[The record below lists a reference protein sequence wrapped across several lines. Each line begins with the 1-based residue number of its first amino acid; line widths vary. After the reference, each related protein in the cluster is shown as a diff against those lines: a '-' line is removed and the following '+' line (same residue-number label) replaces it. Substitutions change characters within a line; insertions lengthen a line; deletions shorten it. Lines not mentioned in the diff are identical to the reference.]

1 MDEAITM
8 VHAEEVAEQSFT
20 RISDGQR
27 QRVMLARAI
36 CQDTA
41 ILVLDEPTSYLDIR
55 YKLDILN
62 SIRKLARER
71 NIAVIMSLHELDL
84 VQKVSDMVACVDGT
98 TVSHIG
104 PPEEIF
110 QGSLVQKLYGI
121 EEKNFDSMLGIMQ
134 MPGNKAAPNVFVIG
148 GGGAAIPTYYRLQ
161 REHIPFAA
169 GILFENDVE
178 YPVATALASKV
189 ITAKAFYP
197 MEEAQLEEAKKI
209 LSKKNCIRIR
219 GANEHNL
226 KNVDVDIPRDALVVF
241 TGLSGSGKSS
251 LAFDTIYAE
260 GQRRY
265 MESLSSYAR
274 QFLGQME
281 KPNVEKIEGL
291 SPAISID
298 QKSTNRN
305 PRSTVGTV
313 TEIYDYFRL
322 LYARIGIPH
331 CPNCGKEIKKQSVDQ
346 MVDQIMALP
355 EGTRLQLLAPVVR
368 GRKGRHE
375 KVLERAARSGYVR
388 VRIDGNLYEL
398 AENIQL
404 DKNIKHNIEIV
415 VDRLIVKPGIERRLT
430 DSIENVLNLSE
441 GLLFVDRVGSD
452 EEMLTFSQSFSCP
465 DCGVSIDEIEPRSFS
480 FNNPFG
486 ACPECYGL
494 GYKMEFDSDLMIPDR
509 TLSINQ
515 GAITVLGWQSCQ
527 QPGSFANAI
536 LQALAKE
543 YHFDLDT
550 PFGEY
555 PQKIQD
561 ILLHGTGGK
570 EVLVYYEG
578 QRGKGQYPIAFE
590 GLIRNVERR
599 YRETG
604 SDATKQEYE
613 TFMRITPC
621 KCCGGQRLKKESLAV
636 TVSGKNIY
644 EITAMSIRNLDAYLK
659 EMELTEQQHLIGDQV
674 LKEIRARVG
683 FLMDVGLDYLSL
695 SRATG
700 SLSGGEAQRIRLATQ
715 IGSGLV
721 GVAYILD
728 EPSIGLH
735 QRDNDKLLNSL
746 KGLKDLGNT
755 LIVVEHDEDTMRA
768 ADYIV
773 DIGPGAGEHGGEV
786 IATGTAEE
794 IMKNKN
800 SITGAYLSGR
810 IKIPVPKERRKPTG
824 FITVKGAREN
834 NLKNIDV
841 KIPLGIM
848 TCITGVSGSG
858 KSSLTNEIL
867 YKRLARD
874 LNRARCIPG
883 AHDDIEGL
891 EQLDKVIDID
901 QSPIGRTP
909 RSNPATYTGVF
920 DMIRDLFA
928 ATADAKARGYKKGR
942 FSFNV
947 KGGRCEACSGDGII
961 KIEMHF
967 LPDVYVP
974 CEVCKGKRYNRET
987 LEVKYKDKS
996 IYDVLNMTV
1005 EEALTFFE
1013 NVPSIKRKI
1022 QTLYD
1027 VGLSYIRLGQ
1037 PSTELSGGEAQRI
1050 TELSKRSTG
1059 KTIYILDEPTTGLHF
1074 ADVHKLVEIL
1084 KRLSEGGNTVVVIE
1098 HNLDVIKTADY
1109 IIDIGPEGGDKGG
1122 TVVAQG
1128 TPEEIAQSPVSYTG
1142 KYVKKYLEN

>member
-1 MDEAITM
+1 MA
-8 VHAEEVAEQSFT
+8 A
-20 RISDGQR
+20 
-27 QRVMLARAI
+27 
-36 CQDTA
+36 DT
-41 ILVLDEPTSYLDIR
+41 T
-55 YKLDILN
+55 
-62 SIRKLARER
+62 
-71 NIAVIMSLHELDL
+71 
-84 VQKVSDMVACVDGT
+84 
-98 TVSHIG
+98 
-104 PPEEIF
+104 
-110 QGSLVQKLYGI
+110 
-121 EEKNFDSMLGIMQ
+121 
-134 MPGNKAAPNVFVIG
+134 
-148 GGGAAIPTYYRLQ
+148 
-161 REHIPFAA
+161 
-169 GILFENDVE
+169 
-178 YPVATALASKV
+178 
-189 ITAKAFYP
+189 
-197 MEEAQLEEAKKI
+197 KKHF
-209 LSKKNCIRIR
+209 IRIR
-219 GANEHNL
+219 GANVNNL
-226 KNVDVDIPRDALVVF
+226 KNLSVDIPRDKFVVF

-281 KPNVEKIEGL
+281 KPDVESIEGL
-291 SPAISID
+291 PPAISID

-322 LYARIGIPH
+322 LYARVGIPH
-331 CPNCGKEIKKQSVDQ
+331 CPKCGREIKKQTVDQ
-346 MVDQIMALP
+346 MVDSIMSFP
-355 EGTRLQLLAPVVR
+355 ERTKIQLLAPVVR
-368 GRKGRHE
+368 GRKGTHA
-375 KVLERAARSGYVR
+375 KLLEQAKRSGYVR
-388 VRIDGNLYEL
+388 VQIDGNLYEL
-398 AENIQL
+398 SEEISL

-415 VDRLIVKPGIERRLT
+415 VDRLIVKPGIEKRLS
-430 DSIENVLNLSE
+430 DSIETVLNLAE
-441 GLLFVDRVGSD
+441 GLLMVDTMDGNIHN
-452 EEMLTFSQSFSCP
+452 FSQSFSCP
-465 DCGVSIDEIEPRSFS
+465 DCGISVDEIEPRSFS

-486 ACPECYGL
+486 ACPDCLGL
-494 GYKMEFDSDLMIPDR
+494 GYKMEFDIDLMIPDR
-509 TLSINQ
+509 SLSILD
-515 GAITVLGWQSCQ
+515 GAIVVTGWQSCTNE
-527 QPGSFANAI
+527 GSFSRAI
-536 LQALAKE
+536 LDALARE
-543 YHFDLDT
+543 YDFSLAT
-550 PFGEY
+550 PFEEY
-555 PQKIQD
+555 PEKIQD
-561 ILLHGTGGK
+561 ILINGTNGHSVK
-570 EVLVYYEG
+570 VYYKG
-578 QRGKGQYPIAFE
+578 QRGEGVYDVAFP
-590 GLIRNVERR
+590 GLIRNVEQR

-604 SDATKQEYE
+604 SDAMKQEYE
-613 TFMRITPC
+613 SFMRITPC
-621 KCCGGQRLKKESLAV
+621 KTCKGQRLKKESLAV
-636 TVSGKNIY
+636 TVADKNIY
-644 EITAMSIRNLDAYLK
+644 EVTNLSIEKLK
-659 EMELTEQQHLIGDQV
+659 AFLADMQLSEQQQLIGRQI
-674 LKEIRARVG
+674 LKEIRARVS
-683 FLMDVGLDYLSL
+683 FLSDVGLDYLSL
-695 SRATG
+695 GRATG
-700 SLSGGEAQRIRLATQ
+700 TLSGGEAQRIRLATQ

-735 QRDNDKLLNSL
+735 QRDNDRLLGSLMKLR
-746 KGLKDLGNT
+746 DLGNS

-768 ADYIV
+768 ADCIV
-773 DIGPGAGEHGGEV
+773 DIGPGAGEHGGQLV
-786 IATGTAEE
+786 AMGTAEDL
-794 IMKNKN
+794 MKSED
-800 SITGAYLSGR
+800 SITGAYLSGKL
-810 IKIPVPKERRKPTG
+810 KIPVPLERRKPTG
-824 FITVKGAREN
+824 FLTVKGAAEN

-858 KSSLTNEIL
+858 KSSLINEIL

-874 LNRARCIPG
+874 LNRARVIPG
-883 AHDDIEGL
+883 KHKDILGTD
-891 EQLDKVIDID
+891 QLDKVINID

-920 DMIRDLFA
+920 DQIRDLFA
-928 ATADAKARGYKKGR
+928 ATADAKAKGYKKGR

-987 LEVKYKDKS
+987 LEVKYKDKN

-1050 TELSKRSTG
+1050 KLATELSKRSTG

-1128 TPEEIAQSPVSYTG
+1128 TPEEVAQSPVSYTG
-1142 KYVKKYLEN
+1142 KYVKKYLK